1 MADLGFF
8 KGRGHSG
15 ATIYRGGP
23 SIMQF
28 FFIIQLL
35 LALADFCNNTLEME
49 LESDA
54 GLLMINRNESR
65 PVSRQHKS

>member
-1 MADLGFF
+1 MFAIFNDLLKECHVGGDTSLATCLATVADLGFF

-28 FFIIQLL
+28 FLDYFV
-35 LALADFCNNTLEME
+35 TW
-49 LESDA
+49 
-54 GLLMINRNESR
+54 
-65 PVSRQHKS
+65 H

>member
-28 FFIIQLL
+28 FLFFLLRGTEMLSYFFISHPSL
-35 LALADFCNNTLEME
+35 F
-49 LESDA
+49 
-54 GLLMINRNESR
+54 
-65 PVSRQHKS
+65 

>member
-1 MADLGFF
+1 MLCTVYIYIYISTYCLNHILMFYVCVCVFYTVADLGFF

-28 FFIIQLL
+28 FLDYFV
-35 LALADFCNNTLEME
+35 TW
-49 LESDA
+49 
-54 GLLMINRNESR
+54 
-65 PVSRQHKS
+65 H

>member
-1 MADLGFF
+1 MAHAALHCDAWKITLEAAGDRVVFPPVADLGFF

-28 FFIIQLL
+28 F
-35 LALADFCNNTLEME
+35 
-49 LESDA
+49 
-54 GLLMINRNESR
+54 
-65 PVSRQHKS
+65 